1 MDDTAD
7 ATADEPETAGR
18 GRASDPDDGTTGGTG
33 SDTEAGTAAGTESDT
48 GGEAGPNTDGGVDA
62 DTPRIGP
69 DGIADVSCARAAM
82 PDAEVE
88 RIDETISHLLTLL
101 GKAHTMAVLREFADS
116 DSPLRFSEIE
126 DALGISPNTL
136 SERLKE
142 LTAAGLLTRTAYNEI
157 PPRVEYE
164 ATDRARALFPIFGHL
179 AEWARTHELDTVEG

>member
-7 ATADEPETAGR
+7 ATADEAETAG
-18 GRASDPDDGTTGGTG
+18 GAAADGGDRSGGG
-33 SDTEAGTAAGTESDT
+33 DAENDTGTAAGPDV
-48 GGEAGPNTDGGVDA
+48 DGGDA

-69 DGIADVSCARAAM
+69 NGIADVSCARAAM

-88 RIDETISHLLTLL
+88 RIDETVSHLLTLL

-116 DSPLRFSEIE
+116 DTPLRFSEIE
-126 DALGISPNTL
+126 DSLGISPNTL

-179 AEWARTHELDTVEG
+179 AEWARTHELDTVEA

>member
-7 ATADEPETAGR
+7 ATADESQTAGH
-18 GRASDPDDGTTGGTG
+18 GRASDADDRTAGADAG
-33 SDTEAGTAAGTESDT
+33 SDAAGTESGVGADT
-48 GGEAGPNTDGGVDA
+48 GTEVETDTDGGVDA

-69 DGIADVSCARAAM
+69 DGIADVSCARAAI
-82 PDAEVE
+82 PEAEVE
-88 RIDETISHLLTLL
+88 RIDETISHLLSLL

-116 DSPLRFSEIE
+116 DTPLRFSEIE
-126 DALGISPNTL
+126 DSLGISPNTL